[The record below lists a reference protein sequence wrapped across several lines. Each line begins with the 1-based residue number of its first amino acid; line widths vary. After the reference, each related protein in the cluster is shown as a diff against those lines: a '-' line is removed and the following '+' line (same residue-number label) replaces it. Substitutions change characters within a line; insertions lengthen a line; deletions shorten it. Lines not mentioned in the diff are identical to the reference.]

1 MSEICSLKAWLE
13 TAIGRHVR
21 ALEQRQINHLVSNV
35 FGYHAVQVNLPDWN
49 LLRTSRI
56 MHKWYTQPQVN
67 PSMVKT
73 NLLVAQ
79 PEALPFETQSIDLIL
94 LPHVLENAYDPHQVL
109 REVERVLV
117 PEGQVIITGFNPF
130 SLWGLRERLLGFA
143 PRLPA
148 PISHWVSPYRVGD
161 WLELLSFDMEDSFLG
176 GYIPYCE
183 QRRWIRRWQFMEY
196 MGRRWWPI
204 GGAVYVVRAVK
215 RVSGMRM
222 VGLDWSKA
230 KPNRRARTVAANQ
243 NYPRSYPS
251 NYPPQA
257 DNDGTAARVAKQK
270 SRLPQER

>member
-1 MSEICSLKAWLE
+1 VTELCSLTAWLE

-21 ALEQRQINHLVSNV
+21 ALEQRQIKSLVSNV
-35 FGYHAVQVNLPDWN
+35 FGYHAVQVSLPDWD

-56 MHKWYTQPQVN
+56 MHKWYTQQQVN
-67 PSMVKT
+67 PSRHSAD
-73 NLLVAQ
+73 LLATQ

-117 PEGQVIITGFNPF
+117 PEGRVIITGFNPL
-130 SLWGLRERLLGFA
+130 SLWGLRERMVGIA

-148 PISHWVSPYRVGD
+148 PVAHWVSPHRVSD
-161 WLELLSFDMEDSFLG
+161 WLELLSFDMEESFLG

-183 QRRWIRRWQFMEY
+183 ERRWIRRWQFLEY

-204 GGAVYVVRAVK
+204 GGAVYVIRAVK

-222 VGLDWSKA
+222 VGLDWSHTKQ
-230 KPNRRARTVAANQ
+230 RQRGRSVATNKSH
-243 NYPRSYPS
+243 RCHLGDIS
-251 NYPPQA
+251 N
-257 DNDGTAARVAKQK
+257 
-270 SRLPQER
+270 E

>member
-1 MSEICSLKAWLE
+1 VTELSSLNTWLE

-21 ALEQRQINHLVSNV
+21 ALEQRQINRLVSNV
-35 FGYHAVQVNLPDWN
+35 FGYHAVQVSLPEWD

-56 MHKWYTQPQVN
+56 MHKWYTQQPVN
-67 PSMVKT
+67 PSQPRDD
-73 NLLVAQ
+73 LLAAQ

-117 PEGQVIITGFNPF
+117 PEGRVIITGFNPL
-130 SLWGLRERLLGFA
+130 SLWGLRERMVGLA

-148 PISHWVSPYRVGD
+148 PAAHWVSPYRISD
-161 WLELLSFDMEDSFLG
+161 WLELLSFDMEESFLG

-183 QRRWIRRWQFMEY
+183 TPRWIRRWQFMER

-204 GGAVYVVRAVK
+204 GGAVYVIRAVK

-222 VGLDWSKA
+222 VGLDWSQMKHRHQGRPVA
-230 KPNRRARTVAANQ
+230 TNQSHRAQLGDV
-243 NYPRSYPS
+243 
-251 NYPPQA
+251 
-257 DNDGTAARVAKQK
+257 DN
-270 SRLPQER
+270 E